1 MLSGLWNKLNF
12 IPPWIGWLQYISPF
26 RYALQMLIE
35 NQYQDY
41 IYQNG
46 AIVYN
51 YREDLDVTMS
61 WFHNFLIILA
71 LAGMFY
77 FCSFLLLIRT
87 TRQISAW

>member
-1 MLSGLWNKLNF
+1 MMSGLWNKLNY

-26 RYALQMLIE
+26 RYALQMLME

-41 IYQNG
+41 IYHNG

-51 YREDLDVTMS
+51 YREDLGVNMS
-61 WFHNFLIILA
+61 WFDNFLIILA

-87 TRQISAW
+87 TRQISA